1 MNSPVPV
8 LITGIIGLAIL
19 GYVYFT
25 TRHKERM
32 SMIDKGVDASL
43 FTSKKNRISPTL
55 KLGMLAIGV
64 ALGIIAAMTLT
75 QNFDNLHEGPVVI
88 SMILLFG
95 GSSLIANFFIERK
108 MDSDSNGG
116 KDSD

>member
-8 LITGIIGLAIL
+8 LITGIIGIAIL
-19 GYVYFT
+19 GYVYLT
-25 TRHKERM
+25 ARHKERM

-64 ALGIIAAMTLT
+64 ALGVIATMILVTKL
-75 QNFDNLHEGPVVI
+75 DPPSGEPVLV
-88 SMILLFG
+88 SMVLLFG
-95 GSSLIANFFIERK
+95 GISLIANFFIERK
-108 MDSDSNGG
+108 MDSGSND
-116 KDSD
+116 KKEQE